1 MTEPA
6 VSPLVGP
13 NWFSEIPQAT
23 VAAWTLRHGKER
35 PGAHAIV
42 LLRVLTKW
50 QGYHLLLSRQHVCTT
65 GA

>member
-23 VAAWTLRHGKER
+23 VAAWTLRHGKEW
-35 PGAHAIV
+35 PGAHAV
-42 LLRVLTKW
+42 LLLGVLTKG
-50 QGYHLLLSRQHVCTT
+50 QGHHLLLSGQHVC
-65 GA
+65 ASWA